1 MTQSTIQQRS
11 EGLEPDL
18 LDVANAL
25 QTISGEIKQQKLL
38 EKIIGVIQQAEAKN
52 QQLQR
57 EIEKRQLAEAIL
69 EAQRKAGLAGLLALD
84 KAQQIIYYNQ
94 RFCEL
99 WGVSDALMSS
109 QDGEALWT
117 YIFPLLIEPE
127 SVQHEIDYL
136 YQHPT
141 ETRQSELYSKD
152 GRIFEYV
159 SSPLGLNHSG
169 RMFSFQDV
177 TKHKKQEE
185 SLRLMVEGTGI
196 PIGDHFFR
204 SSVRTLAK
212 ALDVRY
218 AFVTQW
224 TDETKSRVRMLAFW
238 DGEQFAPNMEYD
250 LAGTPCDGVVNNNQL
265 CIYPTAIQ
273 QQFPTDQD
281 LVTLGAESYL
291 GVPIFDSS
299 GAIIGHF
306 AALDVKPMD
315 TRITK
320 QSILRVF
327 AARAGAEL
335 ERKQAQFALEQQLR
349 RARILEQITQEI
361 RQSLDTSEILQT
373 TVAQIGRVFHA
384 NRCVIHSYTDS
395 VQQNECGYNTPPAAP
410 IVAEYREED
419 YPSVLGFTVP
429 MLDNL
434 YCTQVLSQEKAIASQ
449 NIDSDPQLEAVR
461 SAFQKM
467 GIKSILSIS
476 TYAQGKLNGAIS
488 LHQCNHY
495 RQWTADELA
504 LLEAVA
510 AQVSIALSQANLLEE
525 EKQRRKELEAAKR
538 EAEVA
543 NQAKS
548 EFLSNMSHELRT
560 PLNGVLG
567 YTQILMKD
575 LRLNNSQL
583 NSIKIIDQSGS
594 HLLTLIN
601 DILDLAKIEAG
612 KIELQA
618 SDVHF
623 GTFLESIMGMIR
635 MRAEEKE
642 LSLVYEAGIEQRLP
656 IGIKVDQT
664 RLRQALIN
672 LLSNAVK
679 FTQIG
684 QVTLKVSELEHHDGV
699 SLLRFEVCDTG
710 VGITPDQL
718 HKITLPF
725 EQVGNRNDR
734 AEGAGLGL
742 AITQKLISL
751 MGGTLQIE
759 SELGKGSRFYFDLSL
774 PVVALSKPAQRAKQH
789 LIGYKGAR
797 QQILVVDDKERNR
810 LLLRHMLEPLGFE
823 IVEAEN
829 GQEALEKA
837 SQLQP
842 DLILMDLVMPVMGGL
857 QAIKK
862 IRQRTTL
869 LQTPIIVIS
878 AKAFGQDQKESI
890 KAGGNAFLPKPVEE
904 QKLLTLISQYLG
916 IEWIYEIVEDHK
928 EVEKERIEDG
938 ITDVSLV
945 TPPREELELLYEF
958 ASLGKISALRKRV
971 AYIEKLDAN
980 YAPFAKKVRQLV
992 RGFDD
997 EKILEL
1003 VEGYLDGDD
1012 SQEGEQPN
1020 RSLHGQK
1027 ACQELITGAIKK

>member
-1 MTQSTIQQRS
+1 MTQSTIQQLS

-18 LDVANAL
+18 LDVANGL
-25 QTISGEIKQQKLL
+25 QTISGEIEQQKLL
-38 EKIIGVIQQAEAKN
+38 EKMIGLIEQAEAKD
-52 QQLQR
+52 QALQR
-57 EIEKRQLAEAIL
+57 EIEKRKLAEAIL
-69 EAQRKAGLAGLLALD
+69 QAQRKAGLAGLLALD
-84 KAQQIIYYNQ
+84 KGQQIIYYNQ

-99 WGVSDALMSS
+99 WAIPDALMSS
-109 QDGEALWT
+109 QDGEALWN
-117 YIFPLLIEPE
+117 YIFSLLIQPE
-127 SVQHEIDYL
+127 SVQHEIEYL
-136 YQHPT
+136 YQHRT
-141 ETRQSELYSKD
+141 ETRQSELYRKD

-159 SSPLGLNHSG
+159 SSPLDLKDFG
-169 RMFSFQDV
+169 RMFSFQDI

-224 TDETKSRVRMLAFW
+224 TDETKSRLRMLAFW
-238 DGEQFAPNMEYD
+238 NGEQFAPNMEYD
-250 LAGTPCDGVVNNNQL
+250 LAGTPCDGVINNNQL
-265 CIYPTAIQ
+265 CIYPMAIQ

-291 GVPIFDSS
+291 GVPILDSS
-299 GAIIGHF
+299 GAIMGHF

-335 ERKQAQFALEQQLR
+335 ERKQAQFALEQQLQ

-361 RQSLDTSEILQT
+361 RQSLDTTKILQT
-373 TVAQIGRVFHA
+373 TVAQIGRIFHA
-384 NRCVIHSYTDS
+384 NRCVIHSYTHS
-395 VQQNECGYNTPPAAP
+395 IQQNECGYNTPSPAP
-410 IVAEYREED
+410 IVAEYREQD
-419 YPSVLGFTVP
+419 YPSVLGLTVP
-429 MLDNL
+429 IFNNL
-434 YCTQVLSQEKAIASQ
+434 YCTQVLSQQKAIASQ
-449 NIDSDPQLEAVR
+449 NIDTDPQLESVR

-488 LHQCNHY
+488 LHQCNQY

-525 EKQRRKELEAAKR
+525 EKQRREELEAAKR
-538 EAEVA
+538 EADVA

-583 NSIKIIDQSGS
+583 NSLKIIDQSGN

-618 SDVHF
+618 CAVHL
-623 GTFLESIMGMIR
+623 GTFLESIMGIIR

-642 LSLVYEAGIEQRLP
+642 LSLVYEVGINKRLP
-656 IGIKVDQT
+656 IGIKVDQR

-672 LLSNAVK
+672 LLANAVK

-684 QVTLKVSELEHHDGV
+684 EVTLKVCELEHDDGI

-710 VGITPDQL
+710 VGISPDQL
-718 HKITLPF
+718 QKITLPF

-774 PVVALSKPAQRAKQH
+774 PVVAASKPAQRATQH
-789 LIGYKGAR
+789 LIGYEGTR
-797 QQILVVDDKERNR
+797 RQILVVDDKERNR

-837 SQLQP
+837 SELQP

-878 AKAFGQDQKESI
+878 AKAFEQDQKESI
-890 KAGGNAFLPKPVEE
+890 KAGANAFLAKPVEE
-904 QKLLTLISQYLG
+904 QKLLALISQYLG
-916 IEWIYEIVEDHK
+916 IEWIYQMVKDNK
-928 EVEKERIEDG
+928 KVEKESIENG
-938 ITDVSLV
+938 ITDISLL
-945 TPPREELELLYEF
+945 TPPREELELLYEL
-958 ASLGKISALRKRV
+958 ASLGKISALRKRLIF
-971 AYIEKLDAN
+971 IENLDAS
-980 YAPFAKKVRQLV
+980 YAPFAYKVRQLA

-997 EKILEL
+997 DQIVAL
-1003 VEGYLDGDD
+1003 VDAYLDAD
-1012 SQEGEQPN
+1012 SQEG
-1020 RSLHGQK
+1020 
-1027 ACQELITGAIKK
+1027 

>member
-1 MTQSTIQQRS
+1 M
-11 EGLEPDL
+11 G
-18 LDVANAL
+18 
-25 QTISGEIKQQKLL
+25 
-38 EKIIGVIQQAEAKN
+38 
-52 QQLQR
+52 
-57 EIEKRQLAEAIL
+57 
-69 EAQRKAGLAGLLALD
+69 
-84 KAQQIIYYNQ
+84 
-94 RFCEL
+94 
-99 WGVSDALMSS
+99 S
-109 QDGEALWT
+109 QDGEALWN
-117 YIFPLLIEPE
+117 YIFSQLIQPE
-127 SVQHEIDYL
+127 SVQHDIEYL

-141 ETRQSELYSKD
+141 ETRQNELYSKD
-152 GRIFEYV
+152 GRIFEYF
-159 SSPLGLNHSG
+159 SSPLSLNHSG
-169 RMFSFQDV
+169 RMFYFQDI

-218 AFVTQW
+218 AFVTQC
-224 TDETKSRVRMLAFW
+224 TDEAKSRVRMLAFW

-250 LAGTPCDGVVNNNQL
+250 LAGTPCDGVVDNKQL

-291 GVPIFDSS
+291 GVPILDSS
-299 GAIIGHF
+299 GAIMGHF

-335 ERKQAQFALEQQLR
+335 ERKQAQFALEQQLQ
-349 RARILEQITQEI
+349 RARLLEHITQEI
-361 RQSLDTSEILQT
+361 RQSLDTTEILQT

-395 VQQNECGYNTPPAAP
+395 IQQNECGYNSPPAAP

-419 YPSVLGFTVP
+419 YPSVLGVTVP
-429 MLDNL
+429 ILDNL
-434 YCTQVLSQEKAIASQ
+434 YCAQVLTQQKAIASQ
-449 NIDSDPQLEAVR
+449 NIETDPQLERVR
-461 SAFQKM
+461 SSFQKM

-488 LHQCNHY
+488 LHQCNRY

-510 AQVSIALSQANLLEE
+510 GQVSIALSQANLLEE
-525 EKQRRKELEAAKR
+525 EKQRRQELEAAKR

-575 LRLNNSQL
+575 LKLNNSQL
-583 NSIKIIDQSGS
+583 NSIKIIHQSGH

-612 KIELQA
+612 RIELQV
-618 SDVHF
+618 SDVHV
-623 GTFLESIMGMIR
+623 GTFLESIIGMVR

-642 LSLVYEAGIEQRLP
+642 LSLVYEADIDKPLP
-656 IGIKVDQT
+656 VGIKVDQR

-672 LLSNAVK
+672 LLSNAIK

-684 QVTLKVSELEHHDGV
+684 QVTLKVSEVEHHDGI

-710 VGITPDQL
+710 VGISPDQL
-718 HKITLPF
+718 QKITLPF

-742 AITQKLISL
+742 AITQKLINL
-751 MGGTLQIE
+751 MGGTLKIE

-774 PVVALSKPAQRAKQH
+774 PVVAASKPAQRAKQH
-789 LIGYKGAR
+789 LIGYKGTR
-797 QQILVVDDKERNR
+797 RQILVVDDKEKNR
-810 LLLRHMLEPLGFE
+810 LLLLHMLKPLGFE
-823 IVEAEN
+823 IIEAEN

-857 QAIKK
+857 QAIQK
-862 IRQRTTL
+862 IRQHTSL

-878 AKAFGQDQKESI
+878 AKAFEQDQKKSLN
-890 KAGGNAFLPKPVEE
+890 AGGNAFLPKPVDE
-904 QKLLTLISQYLG
+904 QKLLALISQYLG
-916 IEWIYEIVEDHK
+916 IEWIYEIVKDNQ
-928 EVEKERIEDG
+928 EVEKESIEDH
-938 ITDVSLV
+938 IRDVSRL
-945 TPPREELELLYEF
+945 TPPRQELEKLYEL
-958 ASLGKISALRKRV
+958 AILGRISDIRKW
-971 AYIEKLDAN
+971 AAHIEQLDQK
-980 YAPFAKKVRQLV
+980 YTPFANNVRQLA
-992 RGFDD
+992 RGFEDD
-997 EKILEL
+997 KIVAL
-1003 VEGYLDGDD
+1003 VEARLDGDN
-1012 SQEGEQPN
+1012 QEGAQP
-1020 RSLHGQK
+1020 
-1027 ACQELITGAIKK
+1027 I